1 MRIRSTRSRV
11 ALPLAAVLVALVAT
25 ATAGATIRGMHPHLA
40 AKVSGMGEHGIVN
53 FTSAAAKGKLCWTFE
68 VPTKGITLA
77 SIRDAAGMKVLELG
91 MHYTAKGC
99 TTATSSLLTMIE
111 ARPAKYRVWID
122 TKGHPGDLRGKLF
135 VGMAHM

>member
-1 MRIRSTRSRV
+1 MRTRSRLV
-11 ALPLAAVLVALVAT
+11 LPPAAAVVALVAT

-53 FTSAAAKGKLCWTFE
+53 LTSTAAKGRLCWSFD

-91 MHYTAKGC
+91 MHYKAKGC
-99 TTATSSLLTMIE
+99 TKTKPATLEMIE
-111 ARPAKYRVWID
+111 AHAAKYRVWID